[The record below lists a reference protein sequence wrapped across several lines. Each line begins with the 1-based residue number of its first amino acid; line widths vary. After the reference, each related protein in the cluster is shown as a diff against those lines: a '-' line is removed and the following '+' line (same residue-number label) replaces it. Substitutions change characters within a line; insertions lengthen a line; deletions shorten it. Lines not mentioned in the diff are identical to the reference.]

1 MSWLNLTFFPMLSA
15 DASLL
20 LFGDA
25 SNVAGANYATMLRR
39 TDGSPAVR
47 LGDGAPLDLSPNTQ
61 WVLSTIPS
69 VPVQLMLYPTGPG
82 SARRLDHGQ
91 FQGITTAA
99 FASDKTFVVCG
110 NEQQSA
116 LTRCYSGQL
125 SGGELRPFMAG
136 GNRNLVVSP
145 DGSFVIALAADSGYR
160 RISVANGSSQSVPGL
175 TTADDVLRFSPD
187 GKSVWI
193 RQRNTIPVRVER
205 VDLSSGVRSALL
217 PPFAFGRPGL
227 AAIREVALGDDPRN
241 YVYIEREFAGYL
253 FELTT
258 KR

>member
-1 MSWLNLTFFPMLSA
+1 M
-15 DASLL
+15 
-20 LFGDA
+20 
-25 SNVAGANYATMLRR
+25 
-39 TDGSPAVR
+39 
-47 LGDGAPLDLSPNTQ
+47 
-61 WVLSTIPS
+61 
-69 VPVQLMLYPTGPG
+69 
-82 SARRLDHGQ
+82 
-91 FQGITTAA
+91 
-99 FASDKTFVVCG
+99 
-110 NEQQSA
+110 
-116 LTRCYSGQL
+116 
-125 SGGELRPFMAG
+125 
-136 GNRNLVVSP
+136 
-145 DGSFVIALAADSGYR
+145 
-160 RISVANGSSQSVPGL
+160 PGL

-205 VDLSSGVRSALL
+205 VDLPSGVRSALL